1 MRLASFIITLT
12 IAVMGSGSCRVLAAE
27 PKAEAVLR
35 WEYRVFTK
43 QQILD
48 LGNKDLAAGLNKLG
62 DEGWELAGIDGQYI
76 FKRFKGPSGVQTEE
90 LRRRFLLAESDVE
103 MWKDRVAWCE
113 RMVKKGYMS
122 ERQAKADQTRLEV
135 AELAL
140 EQARRELKAVSPEAV
155 PQPEKSPKPE
165 K

>member
-1 MRLASFIITLT
+1 MAIVMSASAAALKEVEMRLASFIITLT

-90 LRRRFLLAESDVE
+90 LRRRSCSPNR
-103 MWKDRVAWCE
+103 MWRCGRTGWRGANGW
-113 RMVKKGYMS
+113 
-122 ERQAKADQTRLEV
+122 
-135 AELAL
+135 
-140 EQARRELKAVSPEAV
+140 
-155 PQPEKSPKPE
+155 
-165 K
+165 